1 VTAPPTFSELIK
13 QHPQIL
19 FPRQHLSFSSKN
31 APVEASEEWDRSG
44 VVMLRGAIS
53 PATLARCRLSFQKFI
68 NATVKKKREER
79 SPDHGSPLAL
89 DEAPKP
95 EWDNGELDEGSW
107 HLPWVVRH
115 DGYSPTAAIMAD
127 LIGSWTWPFIE
138 AICHSKDIVVMFGL
152 CVARHNIDKE
162 LRVGVHQDATA
173 VNPEVPLSIWIPLHD
188 VVPKRQSGLGFV
200 VPSPG
205 RLLPALPHHDIGVDY
220 FLDQLQMNN
229 VWVPR
234 YHAGD
239 LTIHSRYSPHFTTG
253 YGTQTDRYSLEIR
266 LWAREESFVKK
277 YYDPS
282 IRISRRNGIP
292 MITETRCSPG
302 IGAHGFLAST
312 AMLAMQATTSA
323 NDPIKTPDE
332 AGPSIGTGNSLPRAV
347 MGRLR
352 DVARRIVPGNS
363 H

>member
-1 VTAPPTFSELIK
+1 LIK

-19 FPRQHLSFSSKN
+19 HPRRYLAFSSKN
-31 APVEASEEWDRSG
+31 APIEASKEFDRSG

-53 PATLARCRLSFQKFI
+53 PATLARCRQAFQEFI
-68 NATVKKKREER
+68 NTMVRRKREAR
-79 SPDHGSPLAL
+79 APQHDGVLAL
-89 DEAPKP
+89 DENPKP
-95 EWDNGELDEGSW
+95 EWDDGELDEGSW

-115 DGYSPTAAIMAD
+115 DGYSPTAAILAA
-127 LIGSWTWPFIE
+127 LIGSWAWPFIE
-138 AICHSKDIVVMFGL
+138 AICHSQDIVVMFGL
-152 CVARHNIDKE
+152 CLARHNIDKE
-162 LRVGVHQDATA
+162 LGVGVHQDATA

-205 RLLPALPHHDIGVDY
+205 HIIPALPHHDIGVDY
-220 FLDQLQMNN
+220 FFDQLRMNN

-266 LWAREESFVKK
+266 LWGRDESFAKK

-282 IRISRRNGIP
+282 MRIRRRNGIP
-292 MITETRCSPG
+292 MITETTCSVG
-302 IGAHGFLAST
+302 IGAHGFLASA

-323 NDPIKTPDE
+323 NDPIKPPGEARTAIE
-332 AGPSIGTGNSLPRAV
+332 AGDSLPRAV
-347 MGRLR
+347 MSRLR
-352 DVARRIVPGNS
+352 NAARRIVPGDN